1 MENDKTLVMD
11 KVRQP
16 EDVKEIMSIV
26 FEALDSRDY
35 NAIDQIVG
43 YMLSGDPSYITSHSN
58 ARTLITKIDRED
70 ILEELI
76 RTYLKK

>member
-76 RTYLKK
+76 RTYLNK